1 MERFQGHGVCIQR
14 KGGSPFLFIVGNK
27 GSRGRGQNISSLQ
40 EIDDFPRNYYSYCIL
55 GTRLTSV
62 S

>member
-27 GSRGRGQNISSLQ
+27 GNQGSISSLQ
-40 EIDDFPRNYYSYCIL
+40 EIYDFPRNYYLYYVL
-55 GTRLTSV
+55 GNRLTSV
-62 S
+62 P

>member
-27 GSRGRGQNISSLQ
+27 GSGGRGQKYQQFAGNLRFSAKLL
-40 EIDDFPRNYYSYCIL
+40 FIL
-55 GTRLTSV
+55 HFGE
-62 S
+62 